1 MSKVVLRADIKG
13 LGKRGDVV
21 DVADGYAR
29 NFLLPRSLAMSAN
42 SGSAGQAQ
50 AMRTARDIKDAK
62 DRESSE
68 TVARMLVPAIIK
80 ISAKAKDG
88 RLFGSV
94 AEKDIVE
101 AVKTQTG
108 VVLERRTLH
117 MTEHIKTTGTHSVP
131 VRLHSDVQF
140 AVTVEVASA

>member
-1 MSKVVLRADIKG
+1 MSKVVLRADVKG

-42 SGSAGQAQ
+42 AGSAGQAQ

-101 AVKTQTG
+101 AVRTQTG

>member
-1 MSKVVLRADIKG
+1 MSKVVLRSDVKG
-13 LGKRGDVV
+13 LGKRGDIV

-29 NFLLPRSLAMSAN
+29 NFLLPRSLAMAAN
-42 SGSAGQAQ
+42 PGSMSQAQ

-62 DRESSE
+62 NRDSSE
-68 TVARMLVPAIIK
+68 TIARTLVPAVIK
-80 ISAKAKDG
+80 IVAKAKEG

-117 MTEHIKTTGTHSVP
+117 MSEHIKTTGTHSVT

-140 AVTVEVASA
+140 AVTVEVTSA

>member
-1 MSKVVLRADIKG
+1 
-13 LGKRGDVV
+13 
-21 DVADGYAR
+21 
-29 NFLLPRSLAMSAN
+29 LLPRSLAMAAN
-42 SGSAGQAQ
+42 PGSMSQAQ

-62 DRESSE
+62 NRDSSE
-68 TVARMLVPAIIK
+68 TIARTLVPAVIK
-80 ISAKAKDG
+80 IVAKAKEG

-117 MTEHIKTTGTHSVP
+117 MSEHIKTTGTHSVT

-140 AVTVEVASA
+140 AVTVEVTSA